1 MKACYINIFTTYLL
15 ATFLLISTLITMA
28 VTESH
33 IIQVPCRD
41 GYVMVNGVC
50 REVFNEKDEE

>member
-1 MKACYINIFTTYLL
+1 MKNCYVNIFITYLL

-41 GYVMVNGVC
+41 GYVKDNGAC
-50 REVFNEKDEE
+50 IPEY